1 MAHNPLGHAALLS
14 GTMLLEHPVQV
25 VLTGDPASP
34 DLAALRRTALAAPV
48 PEAVVLQ
55 IAADTVLPADHP
67 AFGKGPVDGRATAY
81 VCPGRTCQAPVVEPA
96 DLATS
101 LAAASLRAT

>member
-1 MAHNPLGHAALLS
+1 
-14 GTMLLEHPVQV
+14 MLLEHPVQV

-34 DLAALRRTALAAPV
+34 ALAALRRTALAAPV

-55 IAADTVLPADHP
+55 IAPDTALPAHHP

-81 VCPGRTCQAPVVEPA
+81 VCPGQTCLAPVAEPA
-96 DLATS
+96 DLAAS
-101 LAAASLRAT
+101 LASASLRTT